1 MFYRET
7 CASTSQPVHFICCS
21 SFLIDFV
28 ALFNRMNSMY
38 KFCSAFEIL
47 IFLIIINSL
56 SATAAHKR
64 ARECVL
70 LLQSWKRSYM
80 ETRAFIEESGV
91 GSRWEFD
98 KKILF
103 GRVDHVTRISQD
115 VSDIA
120 KVTLCSLMLPS
131 HVHFYVAWHLLSLQR
146 NIHLFETIIYT
157 SVGLRCTL

>member
-1 MFYRET
+1 ML
-7 CASTSQPVHFICCS
+7 PV
-21 SFLIDFV
+21 L
-28 ALFNRMNSMY
+28 LL
-38 KFCSAFEIL
+38 EIL

-103 GRVDHVTRISQD
+103 GLVDHVTRISQD

-120 KVTLCSLMLPS
+120 KVKCVHLCCRHMLTLHCMA
-131 HVHFYVAWHLLSLQR
+131 FAALQR
-146 NIHLFETIIYT
+146 KIHLFNTII
-157 SVGLRCTL
+157 